1 VDDLRGR
8 LDRLYMQYELVNRFR
23 DHGFSIMKFAVI
35 LQHSQTHE
43 YIMNNIASISY
54 EGKSVL
60 CIDVKFYIKL
70 MLEKELPN

>member
-1 VDDLRGR
+1 
-8 LDRLYMQYELVNRFR
+8 
-23 DHGFSIMKFAVI
+23 
-35 LQHSQTHE
+35 
-43 YIMNNIASISY
+43 MNKIASISY